1 MSFDI
6 NQLIGNLGVNTDSQ
20 TVLSKNPQERVRGN
34 KYESSPVCDTVQV
47 SGKDEKW
54 YQKYKKGFV
63 TAGVG
68 VLAVAGAVLGHRT
81 IKANQ
86 IKKAEAEARKLEQ
99 EARQKAYE
107 AEQKAKM
114 EAAEREQAQRKAEA
128 EARRQAKIEAEAKA
142 KAKAEALAKRHEID
156 RLNNCAKWDLRDS
169 LAANLPLKYALK
181 EEHASYDY
189 LYQLEK
195 EGPFANIEKLPESIK
210 PHVEKGA
217 DITPKEI
224 AEFIEE
230 RFLKQ
235 ADEDN
240 NYYDRLSHLSSLGPN
255 CQIEKELKKR
265 DAVMREVVE
274 ELKKSENAEGKSV
287 YEVFKDSIAN
297 VKNRHEAAKMA
308 RLKRVEG
315 IFEHNNSETAK
326 IRERLV
332 YDENFEPKAQHIEL
346 TKEQKKALIDVL
358 NQEAGINL
366 TMDSSMNE
374 IMNAWHWKYVGLPIK
389 INKHAPEGERAILEM
404 FPKYKGKVDDYIVE
418 SEFKHAPLYRFMH
431 VDNPEEFLKQFEE
444 IGSEYVPDTLQSCGK
459 MKYYGEAYG
468 GLNTRYNF
476 VEWDDSKNIKLVIH
490 PKGKHSAAADIG
502 DTKYG
507 GLEAI
512 YPAGTRFKYV
522 GKFQKTVTPEEVNKE
537 MGTKFEFDDFQR
549 YEIHLQEL

>member
-34 KYESSPVCDTVQV
+34 KYESSPVCDTVHV
-47 SGKDEKW
+47 SAKKEKW
-54 YQKYKKGFV
+54 YQKYKNGLV
-63 TAGVG
+63 MAGVG
-68 VLAVAGAVLGHRT
+68 VLAVTGAILGHKT

-86 IKKAEAEARKLEQ
+86 IKKAEAEARKFEQ

-142 KAKAEALAKRHEID
+142 KAEAEALAKRHEIE
-156 RLNNCAKWDLRDS
+156 RLNTCAKWDLKNS
-169 LAANLPLKYALK
+169 FKENLPLKFELK
-181 EEHASYDY
+181 KEHASYDY
-189 LYQLEK
+189 LYKLEK
-195 EGPFANIEKLPESIK
+195 EGPFAGIEKLPEAIK

-217 DITPKEI
+217 DITPKGI
-224 AEFIEE
+224 AAFIEE
-230 RFLKQ
+230 HFLKYV
-235 ADEDN
+235 DEKC
-240 NYYDRLSHLSSLGPN
+240 NYYDCLSHLSSSEANFEIG
-255 CQIEKELKKR
+255 KELNKR
-265 DAVMREVVE
+265 DAVVREVVE
-274 ELKKSENAEGKSV
+274 ELKKCENTEGKST
-287 YEVFKDSIAN
+287 YEVFKDSITN
-297 VKNRHEAAKMA
+297 VKNRHEAVKIA
-308 RLKRVEG
+308 RMKKVER

-332 YDENFEPKAQHIEL
+332 YDESYEPKFQHIEL
-346 TKEQKKALIDVL
+346 TNEQKKALIDVL
-358 NQEAGINL
+358 NKEAGINL

-389 INKHAPEGERAILEM
+389 INKQAPDGERAILEM
-404 FPKYKGKVDDYIVE
+404 FPKYKGKVNNYVVK

-537 MGTKFEFDDFQR
+537 IGKKFEFDDFQR